1 MTIATLTYVTG
12 APGSGKT
19 LMVLSE
25 VEKLRRET
33 RRPVYYDGIDGVEF
47 PDWIEIEDINKVH
60 DLPTGAIIVVD
71 EAQRHW
77 PQRSNKNAVPA
88 SVEPFAT
95 HRHRGHTFYIM
106 TQRFTAVDHFI
117 RGVANRHLHLIRAF
131 GLPRARVFEWSG
143 KVANPDDKWNRKDA
157 NAYTFWYWKW
167 ALWAPRPLALGMYK
181 SSELHTVKSKL
192 PMGKVLLLLLVV
204 AGMIHG
210 ASRFEFAEIGE
221 GKKGGKDHPAS
232 PTSHQPIQISDAEQW
247 ARPWKERVAG
257 HPFSAP
263 AYDELYQP
271 ATIPRID
278 GCVSLRINNDE
289 GGDHQCS
296 CYTQQK
302 TRITSMTIQQCEF
315 YLANGWFDPTKPD
328 DQGGTGDIKDFGT
341 ASAGAGTV
349 ASAGDTGSAASIAGS
364 IFGF

>member
-1 MTIATLTYVTG
+1 MTIATLTYITG

-25 VEKLRRET
+25 VERLRRET

-47 PDWIEIEDINKVH
+47 PDWIEIDDINKVH
-60 DLPTGAIIVVD
+60 ELPTGAIIVVD

-77 PQRSNKNAVPA
+77 PQRSNKNPVPA

-210 ASRFEFAEIGE
+210 ATRFEFQGIGDAKKE
-221 GKKGGKDHPAS
+221 GQQAPS
-232 PTSHQPIQISDAEQW
+232 VIPNQPTQVSDAELW
-247 ARPWKERVAG
+247 AAPWKERVSG

-263 AYDELYQP
+263 AYDELYRP

-278 GCVSLRINNDE
+278 GCISLKTNTDE
-289 GGDHQCS
+289 GGDTKCS
-296 CYTQQK
+296 CFTQQR
-302 TRITSMTIQQCEF
+302 TRITSMTIEQCEF
-315 YLANGWFDPTKPD
+315 YVANGWFDPTKS
-328 DQGGTGDIKDFGT
+328 DQNEGGGIEDFGA
-341 ASAGAGTV
+341 ASSGQETV
-349 ASAGDTGSAASIAGS
+349 ASAGGEKTAASIAGS
-364 IFGF
+364 VFGF